1 MIIIIKSVALTLLM
15 FVIAGAL
22 LHFIGA
28 DEDV

>member
-15 FVIAGAL
+15 FVIVGAL

-28 DEDV
+28 DKDV